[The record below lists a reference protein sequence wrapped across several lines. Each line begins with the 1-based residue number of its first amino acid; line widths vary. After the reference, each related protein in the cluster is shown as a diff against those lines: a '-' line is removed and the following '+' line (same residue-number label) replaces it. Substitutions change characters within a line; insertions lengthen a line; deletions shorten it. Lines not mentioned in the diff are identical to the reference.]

1 MEHSI
6 AGKREEREEREEREK
21 REKHTHLPPP
31 LSQVLTNAIYLYPA
45 WEAWKR
51 GWWGVAVVYAG
62 TGIVSGVYH
71 WAVNERWETQEAW
84 RRVDYLW
91 AITYLCVSV
100 CIWWVYICIEW
111 CPLVWESVGWC
122 MVSLAAFWLD
132 HQTDTHGPWHLLWHL
147 LTGVGVGWMVAGLN
161 SLETT

>member
-1 MEHSI
+1 
-6 AGKREEREEREEREK
+6 
-21 REKHTHLPPP
+21 
-31 LSQVLTNAIYLYPA
+31 
-45 WEAWKR
+45 
-51 GWWGVAVVYAG
+51 VAVVYAG

-71 WAVNERWETQEAW
+71 WAVNEGWETQEAW

-100 CIWWVYICIEW
+100 CIWWVYIYIEW